1 MSFWNFPY
9 SDVRL
14 ELFSWCWTVQLRF
27 GDFWLQ
33 SCLFAPGVLPPFDL
47 YTFQSRSNDSFGELH
62 SSPVIKRWGNDSRES
77 PILLF
82 SPQLGPGD
90 AGLDETFW
98 LQKNSLQLLSQEHQ
112 RSVISL
118 RGRLRCWRSVCS
130 LAVIRDSA
138 SSHWN
143 QGSEMRW
150 GDCWSQNAS
159 ARSTKGNFTKWNRV
173 AGYSVEN
180 KKNKSGQ
187 NHFLFIYLIKNTIKT
202 NIVNYH
208 YKIFYS
214 FYDRYDNFFNT
225 FHTFPKLLT
234 QLAQCPSV

>member
-1 MSFWNFPY
+1 MVNWDHNLAKFISQFVPNDYSSFE
-9 SDVRL
+9 SDKPAQTSDCDLIILFEKALSCHSETFHIVML
-14 ELFSWCWTVQLRF
+14 DLNSLAGVELFSSDLVISDCSHVYLHQA
-27 GDFWLQ
+27 
-33 SCLFAPGVLPPFDL
+33 SSHL
-47 YTFQSRSNDSFGELH
+47 YTFQSHSNDSFGELH
-62 SSPVIKRWGNDSRES
+62 SSPVVKRWGNDSRQS

-98 LQKNSLQLLSQEHQ
+98 LQNNSLQLLSQEHQ

-130 LAVIRDSA
+130 LAVIRDSV
-138 SSHWN
+138 SYHWN

-173 AGYSVEN
+173 AGFSVE
-180 KKNKSGQ
+180 
-187 NHFLFIYLIKNTIKT
+187 
-202 NIVNYH
+202 
-208 YKIFYS
+208 
-214 FYDRYDNFFNT
+214 
-225 FHTFPKLLT
+225 
-234 QLAQCPSV
+234 